1 MSKFKS
7 DINRTNNLGQN
18 SMTAYDAD
26 LGILGGGTAGAAE
39 PKRET
44 KPEDKAQP
52 KDSPRPDNAQSRQGQ
67 NSQRSSQNNS
77 SGLNAPGGSASPII
91 GATALLAAK
100 YPSHFTGKNDRRSRL
115 ETRVVMVITA
125 AIVGL
130 IVYGW
135 SQWSQINFRA
145 SFDFTYNSGLTGG
158 ILMLVTLVYALRKR
172 LKFMKKLGGME
183 GWYYFHLIGGVGG
196 PFVIIF
202 HSAFSLRSIN
212 STMAFVSMMLVVI
225 SGLFGRYIY
234 TRIGYGLHYKITT
247 IKETESALIESIRKY
262 QSEFVESIERRLST
276 FALAC
281 LAGPKSFVKL
291 PLRFLAIRAA
301 AASCYVT
308 ASEDMAKMLKVH
320 AQEEGWTMQVY
331 KNLLDEEKRLL
342 REHINSVVQIAH
354 VHVYE
359 RILVRWRIL
368 HIPLLYILFV
378 TAVAHVL
385 AVHMY

>member
-1 MSKFKS
+1 MSKVKN
-7 DINRTNNLGQN
+7 DINQTVGLGRN

-26 LGILGGGTAGAAE
+26 MGIIGGGNTASRERKGEDVGARVQGSSESQAE
-39 PKRET
+39 Q
-44 KPEDKAQP
+44 KP
-52 KDSPRPDNAQSRQGQ
+52 
-67 NSQRSSQNNS
+67 QRNS

-100 YPSHFTGKNDRRSRL
+100 YPSHFTGKNDRRSRI
-115 ETRVVMVITA
+115 ETRVVMVITV
-125 AIVGL
+125 AIISL

-158 ILMLVTLVYALRKR
+158 ILMLLTLVYALRKR
-172 LKFMKKLGGME
+172 IKFMKKLGNME

-196 PFVIIF
+196 PFIIIF

-212 STMAFVSMMLVVI
+212 STMAFVAMMLVVI
-225 SGLFGRYIY
+225 SGLIGRYIY
-234 TRIGYGLHYKITT
+234 TRIGYGLHSKITT
-247 IKETESALIESIRKY
+247 IKETESALIESVRKY
-262 QSEFVESIERRLST
+262 ESEFVERIERRLST

-281 LAGPKSFVKL
+281 LAGPRSFLKL

-301 AASCYVT
+301 AATCYVT
-308 ASEDMAKMLKVH
+308 ASEDMAKLLKIH
-320 AQEEGWTMQVY
+320 AQEQGWTLRVY

-342 REHINSVVQIAH
+342 REHINSVVRIAH

-359 RILVRWRIL
+359 RVLVRWRIL
-368 HIPLLYILFV
+368 HIPLLYIMFI
-378 TAVAHVL
+378 TGCAHVL

>member
-1 MSKFKS
+1 MTKFNS
-7 DINRTNNLGQN
+7 DIKDTMDLSPNAI
-18 SMTAYDAD
+18 TAYDAD
-26 LGILGGGTAGAAE
+26 MGVLGGANAGSSTDRRDGATANQGGAANPQTE
-39 PKRET
+39 KQESAT
-44 KPEDKAQP
+44 
-52 KDSPRPDNAQSRQGQ
+52 RQQ
-67 NSQRSSQNNS
+67 S

-100 YPSHFTGKNDRRSRL
+100 YPTHFIGKNDRRSRL
-115 ETRVVMVITA
+115 ETRVVLVITA
-125 AIVGL
+125 GILGL
-130 IVYGW
+130 IAYGW

-158 ILMLVTLVYALRKR
+158 ILMLITLVYALRKR
-172 LKFMKKLGGME
+172 IKIMRKMGAME
-183 GWYYFHLIGGVGG
+183 GWYYFHLIGGVLG
-196 PFVIIF
+196 PFIIIF

-212 STMAFVSMMLVVI
+212 STMAFVAMMLVVI

-234 TRIGYGLHYKITT
+234 TRIGYGLHNKIDT

-262 QSEFVESIERRLST
+262 QSACVENIERRLST

-281 LAGPKSFVKL
+281 LAGPKSFLKL

-301 AASCYVT
+301 AATCYVT
-308 ASEDMAKMLKVH
+308 ASEDMSKMLKIY
-320 AQEEGWTMQVY
+320 AQEQGWTIQIY

-342 REHINSVVQIAH
+342 REHINAVVQIAH

-359 RILVRWRIL
+359 RLLVRWRIL

-378 TAVAHVL
+378 TGVAHVL

>member
-1 MSKFKS
+1 MSQFKTEIKKQIMDLS
-7 DINRTNNLGQN
+7 TN
-18 SMTAYDAD
+18 SIVTYDTD
-26 LGILGGGTAGAAE
+26 VGVFGGGPGKGVDDSNARTGAE
-39 PKRET
+39 GFKPET
-44 KPEDKAQP
+44 KP
-52 KDSPRPDNAQSRQGQ
+52 N
-67 NSQRSSQNNS
+67 RSS

-100 YPSHFTGKNDRRSRL
+100 YPSHFTGRNEHRSRT
-115 ETRVVMVITA
+115 ETRIVMFVTA
-125 AIVGL
+125 MIVGL

-135 SQWSQINFRA
+135 TQWSQINFRA
-145 SFDFTYNSGLTGG
+145 SFNFTYNSGLIGG
-158 ILMLVTLVYALRKR
+158 ILMLLTLLYALRKR
-172 LKFMKKLGGME
+172 IKPLKKIGGME
-183 GWYYFHLIGGVGG
+183 SWYYFHLIGGVLG

-202 HSAFSLRSIN
+202 HSHFALRSIN
-212 STMAFVSMMLVVI
+212 STMAFVAMMLVVV

-234 TRIGYGLHYKITT
+234 TRIGYGLHGKIDL

-262 QSEFVESIERRLST
+262 QSECVENIERRLST

-291 PLRFLAIRAA
+291 PLRFLSIRAA
-301 AASCYVT
+301 SATCYVT

-320 AQEEGWTMQVY
+320 AQEQGWTVQVY

-342 REHINSVVQIAH
+342 REHINAVVEIAH

-359 RILVRWRIL
+359 RVLVRWRIL

-378 TAVAHVL
+378 TGCAHVL
-385 AVHMY
+385 AVHLY

>member
-7 DINRTNNLGQN
+7 DIKQTTDVGQN

-26 LGILGGGTAGAAE
+26 MGILGGGGTGKAE
-39 PKRET
+39 TPHE
-44 KPEDKAQP
+44 KPSLNEKG
-52 KDSPRPDNAQSRQGQ
+52 QSRAEKKP
-67 NSQRSSQNNS
+67 SQNT

-100 YPSHFTGKNDRRSRL
+100 YPSHFTGKNDRRSRF

-130 IVYGW
+130 IAYGW

-145 SFDFTYNSGLTGG
+145 SFDFTYNSGLIGG
-158 ILMLVTLVYALRKR
+158 ILMLLTLLYALRKR
-172 LKFMKKLGGME
+172 IKVMKKIGGME
-183 GWYYFHLIGGVGG
+183 GWYYFHLIGGVVG

-212 STMAFVSMMLVVI
+212 STMAFVAMMMVVV

-234 TRIGYGLHYKITT
+234 TRIGYGLHSKIDT
-247 IKETESALIESIRKY
+247 IKETESTLIESIRKY
-262 QSEFVESIERRLST
+262 QSEFVENIERRLST

-281 LAGPKSFVKL
+281 LAGPKSFYKL

-301 AASCYVT
+301 AATCYVT
-308 ASEDMAKMLKVH
+308 ASEDMARMLKTH
-320 AQEEGWTMQVY
+320 AREQGWTMQVY

-342 REHINSVVQIAH
+342 REHINAVVQIAH

-368 HIPLLYILFV
+368 HIPLLYILFI
-378 TAVAHVL
+378 TGCAHVL

>member
-1 MSKFKS
+1 MSKFEN
-7 DINRTNNLGQN
+7 DIKQSLGLGQN

-26 LGILGGGTAGAAE
+26 MGILGGGNTS
-39 PKRET
+39 KRQ
-44 KPEDKAQP
+44 DP
-52 KDSPRPDNAQSRQGQ
+52 KDPGPRDSGQKEAGFTPGENTGFQRDRKPRQ
-67 NSQRSSQNNS
+67 NS

-115 ETRVVMVITA
+115 ETRVVMLITA
-125 AIVGL
+125 ALIGL
-130 IVYGW
+130 IAYGW
-135 SQWSQINFRA
+135 STWSQINFRA
-145 SFDFTYNSGLTGG
+145 SFDFTYNSGLIGG
-158 ILMLVTLVYALRKR
+158 ILMLLTLLYALRKR
-172 LKFMKKLGGME
+172 IKILKKLGGME
-183 GWYYFHLIGGVGG
+183 GWYYFHLIGGVVG

-212 STMAFVSMMLVVI
+212 STMAFIAMMLVVV

-234 TRIGYGLHYKITT
+234 TRIGYGLHSKIDS
-247 IKETESALIESIRKY
+247 IKETESTLIESIRKY
-262 QSEFVESIERRLST
+262 DSDFVESIERRLST

-281 LAGPKSFVKL
+281 LAGPKSFIKL

-301 AASCYVT
+301 SATCYVT
-308 ASEDMAKMLKVH
+308 ASEDMSKMLKIH
-320 AQEEGWTMQVY
+320 AQDQAWTMQVY

-342 REHINSVVQIAH
+342 REHINAVVQIAH

-368 HIPLLYILFV
+368 HIPLLYILFI
-378 TAVAHVL
+378 TGCAHVL

>member
-7 DINRTNNLGQN
+7 DIKQTMDVGQN
-18 SMTAYDAD
+18 AMTAYDAD
-26 LGILGGGTAGAAE
+26 MGILGGGNTG
-39 PKRET
+39 KRESNLNDPGFKPSDSGRPQTET
-44 KPEDKAQP
+44 KA
-52 KDSPRPDNAQSRQGQ
+52 RQ
-67 NSQRSSQNNS
+67 NS

-100 YPSHFTGKNDRRSRL
+100 YPSHFTGKNDRRSRM
-115 ETRVVMVITA
+115 ETRVVMLITV
-125 AIVGL
+125 AIFGL
-130 IVYGW
+130 IAYGW
-135 SQWSQINFRA
+135 STWSQINFRS

-158 ILMLVTLVYALRKR
+158 ILMLITLLYALRKR
-172 LKFMKKLGGME
+172 IKILKKLGGME
-183 GWYYFHLIGGVGG
+183 GWYYFHLIGGVVG
-196 PFVIIF
+196 PFIIIF

-212 STMAFVSMMLVVI
+212 STMAFVAMMLVVV

-234 TRIGYGLHYKITT
+234 TRIGYGLHSKIDN
-247 IKETESALIESIRKY
+247 IKETESTLIESIRKY
-262 QSEFVESIERRLST
+262 QSEFVENIERRLST

-291 PLRFLAIRAA
+291 PLRFLSIRAA
-301 AASCYVT
+301 AATCYVT

-320 AQEEGWTMQVY
+320 AQEQGWTIQVY
-331 KNLLDEEKRLL
+331 RNLLDEEKRLL

-359 RILVRWRIL
+359 RVLVRWRIL
-368 HIPLLYILFV
+368 HIPLLYILFI
-378 TAVAHVL
+378 TGCAHVL

>member
-7 DINRTNNLGQN
+7 DIKDSTGLGQN

-26 LGILGGGTAGAAE
+26 MGVLGGGNTGNKGDPQE
-39 PKRET
+39 
-44 KPEDKAQP
+44 KPDFNRNENIRPQADKKPQ
-52 KDSPRPDNAQSRQGQ
+52 Q
-67 NSQRSSQNNS
+67 NT

-100 YPSHFTGKNDRRSRL
+100 YPSPFAGRNDRRSRF
-115 ETRVVMVITA
+115 ETRVVLLVTA
-125 AIVGL
+125 AIIGL
-130 IVYGW
+130 IAYGW

-158 ILMLVTLVYALRKR
+158 ILMLITLLYALRKR
-172 LKFMKKLGGME
+172 VKVLKKLGGME
-183 GWYYFHLIGGVGG
+183 GWYYFHLIGGVVG

-212 STMAFVSMMLVVI
+212 STMAFVAMMLVVV

-234 TRIGYGLHYKITT
+234 TRIGYGLHSKIDT
-247 IKETESALIESIRKY
+247 IKESESALIESIRKY
-262 QSEFVESIERRLST
+262 QSEFVEGIERRLST

-301 AASCYVT
+301 AAGCYVT
-308 ASEDMAKMLKVH
+308 ASEDMARMLKAH
-320 AQEEGWTMQVY
+320 AKEQGWTIQVY
-331 KNLLDEEKRLL
+331 RNLLDEEKRLL
-342 REHINSVVQIAH
+342 REHINAVVQIAH

-368 HIPLLYILFV
+368 HIPLLYILFI
-378 TAVAHVL
+378 TGVAHVL

>member
-1 MSKFKS
+1 MSKFKN
-7 DINRTNNLGQN
+7 DISRTSGLGQN

-26 LGILGGGTAGAAE
+26 LGILGGGATTGAQEAPREAPHSEQRDNAE
-39 PKRET
+39 PRAEQKAET
-44 KPEDKAQP
+44 KTQK
-52 KDSPRPDNAQSRQGQ
+52 
-67 NSQRSSQNNS
+67 NS

-125 AIVGL
+125 AIIGL
-130 IVYGW
+130 IAYGW

-158 ILMLVTLVYALRKR
+158 ILMLLTLVYALRKR
-172 LKFMKKLGGME
+172 IKILKKFGGME
-183 GWYYFHLIGGVGG
+183 GWYYFHLIGGVVG

-212 STMAFVSMMLVVI
+212 STMAFVAMMLVVV

-234 TRIGYGLHYKITT
+234 TRIGYGLHSKITT
-247 IKETESALIESIRKY
+247 IKDTESALIESIRKY

-281 LAGPKSFVKL
+281 LAGPKSFIKL

-301 AASCYVT
+301 AATCYVT
-308 ASEDMAKMLKVH
+308 ASEDMARMLKVH
-320 AQEEGWTMQVY
+320 AHEEGWTMHVY

-359 RILVRWRIL
+359 RVLVRWRIL
-368 HIPLLYILFV
+368 HIPLLYILFI
-378 TAVAHVL
+378 TGCAHVL

>member
-1 MSKFKS
+1 MSKFKT
-7 DINRTNNLGQN
+7 DINKTTLLGQN

-26 LGILGGGTAGAAE
+26 LGVLGGGATGTADVKPE
-39 PKRET
+39 STDSPKR
-44 KPEDKAQP
+44 
-52 KDSPRPDNAQSRQGQ
+52 DNTQSRTDQ
-67 NSQRSSQNNS
+67 NPRKNS

-100 YPSHFTGKNDRRSRL
+100 YPTHFTGKNDRRSRV
-115 ETRVVMVITA
+115 ETRVVMLITA
-125 AIVGL
+125 AIIGL
-130 IVYGW
+130 IGYGW

-172 LKFMKKLGGME
+172 VKILKKFGGME
-183 GWYYFHLIGGVGG
+183 GWYYFHLIGGVVG

-212 STMAFVSMMLVVI
+212 STMAFVAMMLVVI

-234 TRIGYGLHYKITT
+234 TRIGYGLHSKITT
-247 IKETESALIESIRKY
+247 IKDTEIALIESIRKY
-262 QSEFVESIERRLST
+262 RSEFVDNIERRLST

-281 LAGPKSFVKL
+281 LAGPKSFIKL

-320 AQEEGWTMQVY
+320 AQEEGWTMHVY

-359 RILVRWRIL
+359 RVLVRWRIL
-368 HIPLLYILFV
+368 HIPLLYILFI
-378 TAVAHVL
+378 TGCAHVL